1 MNDAPATRLGWIGW
15 LGAIAVAIATYLFGL
30 GSQQILRNGDE
41 MVYAHITRLT
51 AASGHWLPLAS
62 ELPGMRNT
70 KPPFLFWQGIVSTD
84 WGGNW
89 TLFALRWPS
98 VLWTFLTAA
107 LAGALAWKLSG
118 RNVRTGVFAALA
130 YLAFFAVYRYGRPFL
145 VNSPETFFTTLALW
159 VALWRFPA
167 SFRSAF
173 VVPAL
178 VGLAAGLALFT
189 KSFAQLLP
197 IGATLAWWHLRFHG
211 YRPAA
216 FLRSSTVPLALVA
229 FVSLAVF
236 SLWFVL
242 SPDRA
247 DVWREFVVG
256 ENLGKFDAK
265 REGSYFKQL
274 LWGGSSVWPM
284 LVGYLVNAGL
294 LAFPVFGVMVECW
307 KHRRE
312 LSDEERLLWI
322 WMIALLVVF
331 CLPSQRS
338 NRYLLDAMPAL
349 AVILALRGHH
359 VGRDAFVL
367 TLVACLVVLAPIG
380 WLGVSLARELGG
392 GAFGPWHWPLL
403 AASAA
408 FMVFAMV
415 RKPLTKAAA
424 PVAALLVMLNLASF
438 LSVFD
443 GPLGRFDDAARATAA
458 GRTVWVPFNFNG
470 AFEQHRFVLP
480 GADVRGFRT
489 ETGLPPASE
498 RGESDLA
505 IEWTPLDAP
514 PPAGAIGSRID
525 MTSRHTGKQLR
536 EMATGKVREH
546 LFRREWL
553 VEAAGDI
560 RGVSPSSQEAW

>member
-1 MNDAPATRLGWIGW
+1 VNDAPATRTAWIGW
-15 LGAIAVAIATYLFGL
+15 TAAISVAVATYLFGL

-84 WGGNW
+84 WGTNW

-98 VLWTFLTAA
+98 VVWSFLTAA

-118 RNVRTGVFAALA
+118 RSVRTGLFAALA

-145 VNSPETFFTTLALW
+145 VNPPETFFTTLALW
-159 VALWRFPA
+159 IVLWRSPA
-167 SFRSAF
+167 SFRSTLL
-173 VVPAL
+173 VPVL
-178 VGLAAGLALFT
+178 VGLATGIVLFT
-189 KSFAQLLP
+189 KSFAQLVP

-216 FLRSSTVPLALVA
+216 FLRSSLGPLGLVA
-229 FVSLAVF
+229 LVSLAVF

-256 ENLGKFDAK
+256 ENFGKLEAK
-265 REGSYFKQL
+265 SEGSYLTQMF
-274 LWGGSSVWPM
+274 WGGSSVWPM
-284 LVGYLVNAGL
+284 LAGYLVNAGL
-294 LAFPVFGVMVECW
+294 LAFPVFGVAVECW

-322 WMIALLVVF
+322 WMITLLVVF

-338 NRYLLDAMPAL
+338 SRYLLDAMPAL

-367 TLVACLVVLAPIG
+367 TLVASLGVLAPLG
-380 WLGVSLARELGG
+380 WLGFTLDREVGG
-392 GAFGPWHWPLL
+392 GFGPWHWPLL
-403 AASAA
+403 LASAA
-408 FMVFAMV
+408 FIAFAMV

-424 PVAALLVMLNLASF
+424 PVAALLVMLNLAGF
-438 LSVFD
+438 LSIFD
-443 GPLGRFDDAARATAA
+443 GPLGRFDEATRSAAA
-458 GRTVWVPFNFNG
+458 GRTVWVPHNFNG
-470 AFEQHRFVLP
+470 GFEQHRFVLP
-480 GADVRGFRT
+480 GAEVRGYRT
-489 ETGLPPASE
+489 ETGLPPASD
-498 RGESDLA
+498 RGPDDLA
-505 IEWTPLDAP
+505 IEWTSLDAA
-514 PPAGAIGSRID
+514 PPAGSIGSRID
-525 MTSRHTGKQLR
+525 MSSRHSGRQLR

-553 VEAAGDI
+553 VAAP
-560 RGVSPSSQEAW
+560 GVPR